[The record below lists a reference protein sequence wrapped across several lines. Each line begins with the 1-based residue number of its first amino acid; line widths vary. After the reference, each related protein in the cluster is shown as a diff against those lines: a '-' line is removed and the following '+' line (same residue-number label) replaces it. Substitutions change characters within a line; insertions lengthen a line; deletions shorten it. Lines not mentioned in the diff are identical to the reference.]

1 MQQTTSLGHWIE
13 EVHQIFFVEKSNSNT
28 PKVPRVKFMGRNV
41 LFYFISIR
49 KFGGLNNPFATIT
62 RLSEFNFRIRKLI
75 LLVQMKKVISMNY
88 GSSTRSWK
96 PWGWVRLNLIFFM
109 RKKYIN
115 SNLTSP
121 TKFTKSSRST
131 EFKDL
136 LPWTLSQMIRKTV
149 PISTRIVISYLMQ
162 SGIPMWIWG
171 EDNRNWDNNIIR
183 NSQWK
188 ESHCRTNTSIR
199 INK

>member
-28 PKVPRVKFMGRNV
+28 PKVPRAKFMGRNV

-131 EFKDL
+131 EFKE
-136 LPWTLSQMIRKTV
+136 
-149 PISTRIVISYLMQ
+149 MQ